1 MPRSNHL
8 PFLRPLYDIALW
20 QFILMIG
27 SKERL
32 KFTLKMHEV
41 VANFLCKLLETRPF
55 SHLKEKM
62 VEEEVKTKTDN
73 WMPGERATKKLT
85 EWCQDQWR
93 RKDPSYPNNDVAY
106 FVNEPSVMPWFVDM
120 PVCFNCGVPCPE
132 CRKEL
137 GLEIPEEMLTAKA
150 ILDFHK
156 MRKVNV
162 DEEDVDLEDDNGS
175 ASQQPPSVSPPAAA
189 SGPLR
194 PLRPSRTAQPS
205 TSQQPKASSRMTLRS
220 SRKRN

>member
-1 MPRSNHL
+1 MT
-8 PFLRPLYDIALW
+8 
-20 QFILMIG
+20 G
-27 SKERL
+27 SKEKL
-32 KFTLKMHEV
+32 KFTFKMHEV

-73 WMPGERATKKLT
+73 WMPGERATRKLT

-132 CRKEL
+132 CRTEL
-137 GLEIPEEMLTAKA
+137 GLEIPEEMSTAKA
-150 ILDFHK
+150 LLDFHK
-156 MRKVNV
+156 MRNIN
-162 DEEDVDLEDDNGS
+162 EEDVGLEDDNGS
-175 ASQQPPSVSPPAAA
+175 TSQQPSSVSPPAASA
-189 SGPLR
+189 LS
-194 PLRPSRTAQPS
+194 RPSRTAQPS
-205 TSQQPKASSRMTLRS
+205 TSQQPQASSRMTLRS